1 MLGYE
6 SERRNRN
13 LLVAVGEGERDL
25 EAARTRLCA
34 IPDFALHA
42 AFERVDRDCS
52 ASVSS
57 IELVAF
63 LRDNGVHHV
72 SEGEAY
78 ELVKFF
84 DSDGNCRL
92 TYDEFIQILL
102 PCEDMVLR
110 NITIDRPSRRVARFE
125 MLPRDIEVCMTAI
138 LEKEIDL
145 QRRLE
150 TLKRDLQV
158 AFDYSHMSAFRSVDR
173 YNSGKI
179 TTVNLGAF
187 LRSLGHY
194 ASEMEL
200 LAIIRRLDTDGDCEV
215 DFTEFAEFMTP
226 ISPLVRPA
234 LPLPP
239 HPVDLPLPPYLPHPA
254 DLLPPPLPRLAPPIY
269 DPYLRRER
277 SPIRHATV
285 LEMESAAL
293 LERARSVGR
302 TTRPRVVQVSPTR
315 TAVIEEVVDYPLYP
329 SPRRF
334 YDPLPLPPRRVSPVR
349 LGPAY
354 PPHPVPLPYPGKPIL
369 RPFEE
374 DELVHGLKEQC
385 NLENELEAA
394 KIQLAHKP
402 DFNLSDAFAI
412 FDVNRDGFITAH
424 ELHAGLAAIGAP
436 CTLDEC
442 DIFIARYD
450 NNGDHRLQ
458 AAELNEAFLAHDPY
472 YNSMVSR
479 RSSNYVPRPIRPDDC
494 FLPNT

>member
-1 MLGYE
+1 
-6 SERRNRN
+6 
-13 LLVAVGEGERDL
+13 
-25 EAARTRLCA
+25 
-34 IPDFALHA
+34 
-42 AFERVDRDCS
+42 
-52 ASVSS
+52 
-57 IELVAF
+57 
-63 LRDNGVHHV
+63 
-72 SEGEAY
+72 
-78 ELVKFF
+78 
-84 DSDGNCRL
+84 
-92 TYDEFIQILL
+92 
-102 PCEDMVLR
+102 MVLR

-234 LPLPP
+234 TLPLPPLPP
-239 HPVDLPLPPYLPHPA
+239 HPMDFPLSHPPYAPHPA
-254 DLLPPPLPRLAPPIY
+254 DLLPPPLPRPASPIY
-269 DPYLRRER
+269 DRYLPDPRDPYVRMEMERER
-277 SPIRHATV
+277 SPIRHATI
-285 LEMESAAL
+285 LEMESAAVL
-293 LERARSVGR
+293 ARARSLGR

-329 SPRRF
+329 SPRHSRF
-334 YDPLPLPPRRVSPVR
+334 YEPLPLPPRRVSPVR
-349 LGPAY
+349 LAPVYPGP
-354 PPHPVPLPYPGKPIL
+354 PLPYPGKPIL

-494 FLPNT
+494 FLPNTQIEHASMWRTHIRCENAAE